1 MSMYFYLYRK
11 LWMNRVKKLVRK
23 PAALIYTIV
32 IIAYFVWMFVM
43 LNDWLVNSSYGT
55 PRNLTRVLCVIA
67 LYLTP
72 ANFASYA
79 RRKGLIFLPSDVHFL
94 FSAPVSPKWNLL
106 YAYGKNLLLSL
117 IVGAAIVPL
126 GVYWFHVPLYKTL
139 LYFIVGTVME
149 GILEACIVILLY
161 GNERLGKDALRFFGW
176 IMYAILACFVLV
188 GVYLLYTEGFH
199 WNVVLQYFDGEWISM
214 IPVLGWSLAA
224 MRLIILGPTLVN
236 VVCTILYAVTFG
248 VLLVMAVRMKCTG
261 QYYEDAMKFADDYQ
275 EALKR
280 SRKGEVAFVG
290 RKKKYRREARVAY
303 RGGGASAI
311 FYRQLLEYKKERF
324 FIFGF
329 LTLVFLGAGL
339 VLAWLAMSGDG
350 SLQTGIGRYYL
361 IPGVLMYLGF
371 IFSSYKT
378 RWGTELENPY
388 VYLIPDTPFRK
399 MWYATVIDHIRA
411 AIHGVLFLVPVM
423 VGLRIE
429 WWYFPIYLLMQV
441 CMNAVSLYASTVC
454 SYLLGNVS
462 DNLRRVLHMFIAWF
476 VILLALPLAGL
487 VTVAAGIAVG
497 LFAGCAYLVL
507 LAGLLAWA
515 GSRSFAKMEQ

>member
-1 MSMYFYLYRK
+1 
-11 LWMNRVKKLVRK
+11 
-23 PAALIYTIV
+23 
-32 IIAYFVWMFVM
+32 
-43 LNDWLVNSSYGT
+43 
-55 PRNLTRVLCVIA
+55 
-67 LYLTP
+67 
-72 ANFASYA
+72 
-79 RRKGLIFLPSDVHFL
+79 
-94 FSAPVSPKWNLL
+94 
-106 YAYGKNLLLSL
+106 
-117 IVGAAIVPL
+117 
-126 GVYWFHVPLYKTL
+126 
-139 LYFIVGTVME
+139 
-149 GILEACIVILLY
+149 
-161 GNERLGKDALRFFGW
+161 
-176 IMYAILACFVLV
+176 
-188 GVYLLYTEGFH
+188 
-199 WNVVLQYFDGEWISM
+199 
-214 IPVLGWSLAA
+214 
-224 MRLIILGPTLVN
+224 
-236 VVCTILYAVTFG
+236 
-248 VLLVMAVRMKCTG
+248 
-261 QYYEDAMKFADDYQ
+261 
-275 EALKR
+275 
-280 SRKGEVAFVG
+280 
-290 RKKKYRREARVAY
+290 
-303 RGGGASAI
+303 
-311 FYRQLLEYKKERF
+311 
-324 FIFGF
+324 
-329 LTLVFLGAGL
+329 
-339 VLAWLAMSGDG
+339 
-350 SLQTGIGRYYL
+350 
-361 IPGVLMYLGF
+361 MYLGF